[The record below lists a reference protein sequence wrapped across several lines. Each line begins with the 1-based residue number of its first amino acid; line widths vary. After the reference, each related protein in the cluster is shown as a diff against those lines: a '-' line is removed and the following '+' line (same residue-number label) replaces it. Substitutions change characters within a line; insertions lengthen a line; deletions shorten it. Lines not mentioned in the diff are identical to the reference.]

1 MNMREWST
9 ITSYSENTIK
19 FSYDVT
25 LNTFTRDYISK
36 LSKIRV
42 QIVKLLDDKERI
54 KGQLSWLLYANKKK
68 IGVNKNYTER
78 MTNNEHVQYVV

>member
-1 MNMREWST
+1 MNVREWST
-9 ITSYSENTIK
+9 ISSYSGNTIK

-54 KGQLSWLLYANKKK
+54 KGQLSWLLYANKTKQKK
-68 IGVNKNYTER
+68 KRV
-78 MTNNEHVQYVV
+78 